1 METERN
7 NANERITQLRAL
19 VMETDATHERTEDR
33 LQQIEDEKMEVC
45 LILLALYFYNHII
58 LTLIH
63 QLQYNII
70 HPHTHTR
77 RQRN

>member
-19 VMETDATHERTEDR
+19 VMQTDATRERTEDR

-45 LILLALYFYNHII
+45 LIYYLYIFII
-58 LTLIH
+58 T
-63 QLQYNII
+63 
-70 HPHTHTR
+70 
-77 RQRN
+77 